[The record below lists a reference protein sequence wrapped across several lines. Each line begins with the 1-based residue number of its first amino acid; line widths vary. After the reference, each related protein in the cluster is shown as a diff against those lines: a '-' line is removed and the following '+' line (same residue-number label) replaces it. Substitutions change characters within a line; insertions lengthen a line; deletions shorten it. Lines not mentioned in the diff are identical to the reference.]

1 MSALDIQSGFYSA
14 RVFNSSWYSPR
25 MNGLISVPGNNGA
38 VSPCASSKSSVR
50 AESALKFWHGKPT
63 GSQEAAALS
72 SAVSYTSIFQEGGI
86 LLSVGTVNLRRRTP
100 LMSAE

>member
-38 VSPCASSKSSVR
+38 VSHVLPQR
-50 AESALKFWHGKPT
+50 AQLEL
-63 GSQEAAALS
+63 SQL
-72 SAVSYTSIFQEGGI
+72 
-86 LLSVGTVNLRRRTP
+86 
-100 LMSAE
+100 